1 MINAAV
7 CRQTSRYRNEFVN
20 ARPFPHVV
28 IDYFFE
34 AGHAEQLLAEFPP
47 FDPANALNEFGEV
60 GRKATVTDIRKIS
73 PFYAQ
78 VYRFIASQDY
88 RDFISQVTGIPDLLF
103 DESLFGGGAQEN
115 LEGQDLDPH
124 VDFNYLEDRML
135 HRRLNVLLYLNK
147 EWEKNWG
154 GCIELHSNPRR
165 PAENQIKVVEPLFNR
180 CVIFETS
187 ERSWH
192 GFERIRLPENKKH
205 HSRKMLSLYLYTRD
219 RPAEQI
225 APPHSTFYIQRP
237 KPARLVPG
245 HTLTEE
251 DVRQIE
257 QDYYRRDN
265 WIERYQKMELEDSR
279 KLQAFTGYTNEQH
292 PAHKIQRLV
301 RSCLPRRGGRYHTR
315 YLKAVQHARRWARLL
330 LPGKENGAPSSM
342 PTESAQDALLVPLT
356 GYALQEGPALGFWP
370 DNGWIGNPFEVAIR
384 LHRPLDSIIVQGYLP
399 EQIQQEIELCISV
412 NGVMTSRHR
421 VPPGLFSLQV
431 SSPASMGETMKLRIT
446 SDKSYCPAHAGTGTD
461 IRDLV
466 FSLREIRMLHAAQT
480 ATAAR

>member
-1 MINAAV
+1 MINATV
-7 CRQTSRYRNEFVN
+7 RRQASRYRNEFVN
-20 ARPFPHVV
+20 AHPFPHIV

-34 AGHAEQLLAEFPP
+34 AGHAERLLAEFPP

-60 GRKATVTDIRKIS
+60 GRKATVTDIGKIS

-78 VYRFIASQDY
+78 VYRFIASQNY
-88 RDFISQVTGIPDLLF
+88 LDFISQVTGIPDLLF
-103 DESLFGGGAQEN
+103 DESLFGGGTHEN

-147 EWEKNWG
+147 EWEKSWG

-165 PAENQIKVVEPLFNR
+165 PMENQIKVVAPLFNR

-192 GFERIRLPENKKH
+192 GFERIRLPENKKQ
-205 HSRKMLSLYLYTRD
+205 HSRKMLSVYLYTRD

-225 APPHSTFYIQRP
+225 APPHSTFYVQRA

-265 WIERYQKMELEDSR
+265 WIEHYQKMELENSR
-279 KLQAFTGYTNEQH
+279 KLQALTGYTNEQQ
-292 PAHKIQRLV
+292 PAKKVPRWV
-301 RSCLPRRGGRYHTR
+301 RSFLPKRGGRYHAR

-330 LPGKENGAPSSM
+330 LPGKENKSPSSPM
-342 PTESAQDALLVPLT
+342 ESAQHAWLVPLT
-356 GYALQEGPALGFWP
+356 GYAHQEGPALGFWP
-370 DNGWIGNPFEVAIR
+370 DGGWIGSPFEVAIR
-384 LHRPLDSIIVQGYLP
+384 LQKPLDSLIIQGYLP
-399 EQIQQEIELCISV
+399 EQFQQEIELCISV
-412 NGVMTSRHR
+412 NGVMASRHR
-421 VPPGLFSLQV
+421 VQPGLFSLQV
-431 SSPASMGETMKLRIT
+431 SSPASRGETMKLRIT
-446 SDKSYCPAHAGTGTD
+446 SDKSYCPARAGTGAD

-466 FSLREIRMLHAAQT
+466 FSLREIHMLPAAQME
-480 ATAAR
+480 ASAK

>member
-1 MINAAV
+1 MINATV
-7 CRQTSRYRNEFVN
+7 RRQASRYRNEFVN
-20 ARPFPHVV
+20 AYPFPHIV

-34 AGHAEQLLAEFPP
+34 AGHAERLLAEFPP

-60 GRKATVTDIRKIS
+60 GRKATVTDIGKIS

-78 VYRFIASQDY
+78 VYRFIASQNY
-88 RDFISQVTGIPDLLF
+88 LDFISQVTGIPDLLF
-103 DESLFGGGAQEN
+103 DESLFGGGTHEN

-147 EWEKNWG
+147 EWEKSWG

-165 PAENQIKVVEPLFNR
+165 PMENQIKVVTPLFNR

-192 GFERIRLPENKKH
+192 GFERIRLPENKKQ
-205 HSRKMLSLYLYTRD
+205 HSRKMLSVYLYTRD

-225 APPHSTFYIQRP
+225 APPHSTFYVQRA

-265 WIERYQKMELEDSR
+265 WIEHYQKMELENSR
-279 KLQAFTGYTNEQH
+279 KLQALTGYTNEQH
-292 PAHKIQRLV
+292 PAKKARRWV
-301 RSCLPRRGGRYHTR
+301 RSFLPKRGGRYHAR

-330 LPGKENGAPSSM
+330 LPGKENESPSSPM
-342 PTESAQDALLVPLT
+342 ESAQDAPLVPLT
-356 GYALQEGPALGFWP
+356 GYAHQEGPALGFWP
-370 DNGWIGNPFEVAIR
+370 DGGWIGSPFEVAIR
-384 LHRPLDSIIVQGYLP
+384 LQKPLDSLIIQGYLP
-399 EQIQQEIELCISV
+399 EQFQQEIELCISV
-412 NGVMTSRHR
+412 NGVMASRHR
-421 VPPGLFSLQV
+421 VQPGLFSLQV
-431 SSPASMGETMKLRIT
+431 SSPASKGETMKLRIT
-446 SDKSYCPAHAGTGTD
+446 SDKSYCPARAGTGAD

-466 FSLREIRMLHAAQT
+466 FSLREIHMLPAAQME
-480 ATAAR
+480 ASAK